1 MQLEYVGNCV
11 NSFNDDGAI
20 IIPKLPFETVS
31 DFAYSLEES
40 TDISEKDFLQMV
52 SFEQVTNLGLQ
63 LGMSFE
69 FYKTNTDVFIMYSNA
84 DDIHYFFA

>member
-11 NSFNDDGAI
+11 NSFNDDGNC

-31 DFAYSLEES
+31 DFACSLEES
-40 TDISEKDFLQMV
+40 TDISEKDFIQKV
-52 SFEQVTNLGLQ
+52 SFEQATNLGLQ

-69 FYKTNTDVFIMYSNA
+69 FYKTDTDVFIMYSNA